1 MKKEFQSMTL
11 AIELKNVVKEYPGVT
26 ALDGINLQVKRG
38 SVHGF
43 LGPNG
48 AGKSTAMNI
57 IAGLIPPTS
66 GEVYVGGVDVL
77 KDEKTTKSMIGILP
91 ETPPL
96 YMNMKVIDYLE
107 FCQKINLLEKKD
119 LYSVEGIMNKCGL
132 LSVSNRLIGN
142 LSKGYKQRVGMA
154 QAMVYGAE
162 TIILDEPTVG
172 LDPNAIS
179 EVRSLIMEL
188 KKEHTILLSTH
199 QLHEVARICDEITI
213 INQGKILKTGT
224 LVEVQSEFSSVK
236 TYEFIHNN
244 FRDDLKKYLVGLK
257 YISGVDILHTDENQQ
272 KRIRIHINSGKDH
285 RAELLSYLSKD
296 GELLEFWERKLE
308 LEEIFKQVVK

>member
-1 MKKEFQSMTL
+1 MGF
-11 AIELKNVVKEYPGVT
+11 AIELRNIVKEYPGII
-26 ALDGINLQVKRG
+26 ALDGIDLQVKKG

-48 AGKSTAMNI
+48 AGKSTTMNI

-66 GEVYVGGVDVL
+66 GEVYVGGINAL
-77 KDEKTTKSMIGILP
+77 KENKTLKSMIGILP

-96 YMNMKVIDYLE
+96 YMNMKVRDYLE
-107 FCQKINLLEKKD
+107 FCQKINLLGSLAFENID
-119 LYSVEGIMNKCGL
+119 IVMRKCG
-132 LSVSNRLIGN
+132 VDEVENRLIGN
-142 LSKGYKQRVGMA
+142 LSKGFKQRVGIA
-154 QAMVYGAE
+154 QALVYGAE
-162 TIILDEPTVG
+162 TIILDEPTLG

-179 EVRSLIMEL
+179 EVRKLILEL

-199 QLHEVARICDEITI
+199 QLHEVARVCDEITI
-213 INQGKILKTGT
+213 INKGKILKTGT

-236 TYEFIHNN
+236 TYEFIYKH
-244 FRDDLKKYLVGLK
+244 FQEEQRTYLVGLDFV
-257 YISGVDILHTDENQQ
+257 SGVDILRTDTEIEDQ

-285 RAELLSYLSKD
+285 RAELLGYLAQE
-296 GELLEFWERKLE
+296 GNLLEFWERKLE

>member
-1 MKKEFQSMTL
+1 MSL
-11 AIELKNVVKEYPGVT
+11 AIELRNIVKEYPGVT
-26 ALDGINLQVKRG
+26 ALDGVDLQVKKG

-48 AGKSTAMNI
+48 AGKSTTMSI
-57 IAGLIPPTS
+57 IAGLIPPTG
-66 GEVYVGGVDVL
+66 GELYVGGIDAL
-77 KDEKTTKSMIGILP
+77 KDNKTLKSNIGILP

-96 YMNMKVIDYLE
+96 YMNMKVRDYLE
-107 FCQKINLLEKKD
+107 FCQKINISD
-119 LYSVEGIMNKCGL
+119 SSVFESVDVVMRKCGL
-132 LSVSNRLIGN
+132 NEVENRLIGN
-142 LSKGYKQRVGMA
+142 LSKGFKQRVGIA
-154 QAMVYGAE
+154 QALVYGAQ

-179 EVRSLIMEL
+179 DIRNLILEL

-213 INQGKILKTGT
+213 INKGKILKTGT

-236 TYEFIHNN
+236 TYEFIYQN
-244 FRDDLKKYLVGLK
+244 FNDELKAYLGSLDFV
-257 YISGVDILHTDENQQ
+257 SGVDILKTDTEIENQ
-272 KRIRIHINSGKDH
+272 KRIRVHINSDRDH
-285 RAELLSYLSKD
+285 RAELLGQLASE
-296 GELLEFWERKLE
+296 GNLLEFWERKLE

>member
-1 MKKEFQSMTL
+1 MSF
-11 AIELKNVVKEYPGVT
+11 AIELRNVVKEYPGVQ
-26 ALDGINLQVKRG
+26 ALKGIDLKVRKG
-38 SVHGF
+38 SIHGF

-48 AGKSTAMNI
+48 AGKSTTMNI

-66 GEVYVGGVDVL
+66 GEVYVGGLDAL
-77 KDEKTTKSMIGILP
+77 KEEKKVKSMIGILP

-96 YMNMKVIDYLE
+96 YMNMKVGDYLK
-107 FCQKINLLEKKD
+107 FCQKINLLESRPID
-119 LYSVEGIMNKCGL
+119 EIVEKCGL
-132 LSVSNRLIGN
+132 AEVIHRLIGN

-154 QAMVYGAE
+154 QALVYGAD

-179 EVRSLIMEL
+179 EVRNLILEL

-213 INQGKILKTGT
+213 INKGEILKTGT
-224 LVEVQSEFSSVK
+224 LVEVQSEFNSVK
-236 TYEFIHNN
+236 TYEFIHSDFN
-244 FRDDLKKYLVGLK
+244 DGLK
-257 YISGVDILHTDENQQ
+257 NHLRKLDYISGIDTLNVNDREKT
-272 KRIRIHINSGKDH
+272 IRVHVNSDMDH
-285 RAELLSYLSKD
+285 RGELLSYLAKD

>member
-1 MKKEFQSMTL
+1 MSL
-11 AIELKNVVKEYPGVT
+11 AIELKNVVKEYPGVI
-26 ALDGINLQVKRG
+26 ALDGIDLQVKKG

-48 AGKSTAMNI
+48 AGKSTTMNI

-66 GEVYVGGVDVL
+66 GEVYVGGVNAL
-77 KDEKTTKSMIGILP
+77 EDEKTLKTNIGILP

-96 YMNMKVIDYLE
+96 YMNMRVKDYLE
-107 FCQKINLLEKKD
+107 FCQKINLLDSLVFE
-119 LYSVEGIMNKCGL
+119 SVDGIMKKCGL
-132 LSVSNRLIGN
+132 DEVANRLIGN
-142 LSKGYKQRVGMA
+142 LSKGYRQRVGIA
-154 QAMVYGAE
+154 QALVYGAE

-172 LDPNAIS
+172 LDPNAIT
-179 EVRSLIMEL
+179 EVRNLILEL

-213 INQGKILKTGT
+213 INKGKILKTGT

-236 TYEFIHNN
+236 TYEFIYQNYGDGLRN
-244 FRDDLKKYLVGLK
+244 YLVGLDFV
-257 YISGVDILHTDENQQ
+257 SGVDILRSDLEVSDQ
-272 KRIRIHINSGKDH
+272 KRIRVHINSDNDH
-285 RAELLSYLSKD
+285 RAELLSYLAKE
-296 GELLEFWERKLE
+296 GNLLEFWERKLE

>member
-1 MKKEFQSMTL
+1 MTL
-11 AIELKNVVKEYPGVT
+11 AIELKNVVKEYPGVV
-26 ALDGINLQVKRG
+26 ALDGVDLQVKQG

-48 AGKSTAMNI
+48 AGKSTAMSI
-57 IAGLIPPTS
+57 IAGLTPPTS
-66 GEVYVGGVDVL
+66 GEVFVGGINAL
-77 KDEKTTKSMIGILP
+77 KDQKTLRSMIGILP

-96 YMNMKVIDYLE
+96 YMNMKVVDYLE
-107 FCQKINLLEKKD
+107 FCQKINLLDPKK
-119 LYSVEGIMNKCGL
+119 LRPVEGIMDKCGL
-132 LSVSNRLIGN
+132 LHVADRLIGN

-154 QAMVYGAE
+154 QALVYGAE

-179 EVRSLIMEL
+179 EVRNLILEL

-213 INQGKILKTGT
+213 INKGKILKTGT

-236 TYEFIHNN
+236 TYEFIHGN
-244 FRDDLKKYLVGLK
+244 FKDDIKKYLVSQD
-257 YISGVDILHTDENQQ
+257 YVSGIDILHTDDNLQ
-272 KRIRIHINSGKDH
+272 KRIRVHINSELDH
-285 RAELLSYLSKD
+285 RAELLSFLAKEGD
-296 GELLEFWERKLE
+296 LLEFWERKLE